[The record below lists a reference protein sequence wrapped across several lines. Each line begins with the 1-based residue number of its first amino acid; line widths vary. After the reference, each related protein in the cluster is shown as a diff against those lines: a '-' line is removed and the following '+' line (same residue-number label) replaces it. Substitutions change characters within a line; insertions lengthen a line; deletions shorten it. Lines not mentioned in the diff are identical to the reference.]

1 MAQPRRPSGLD
12 STEKTTKT
20 VSLWDTALCSCG
32 REPLL
37 LLLQLSG
44 RDRERS
50 AGWDVRADFDNDS
63 FGRLETRIQ
72 RLLADGTIKK
82 RSQTIVYLMLTHRF
96 YCQPFEIEEAFTDG
110 GNDLGIDAIYIDR
123 RGDDPA
129 IHIFQSKVHESL
141 RKASNPFAC
150 SAVEKAVRFFTVLK
164 DKRSDLKKLVNPSLE
179 QKILEIRE
187 AVRTGW
193 PSFKLWLVSNGSCCV
208 SHELAS
214 HKAAL
219 RNVDEVEVEEFHL
232 NEVVEFCL
240 NAHSTRINHQFHAR
254 EVGVIEAGN
263 SELRSAVGYISAQ
276 ELYNL
281 IKDLRD
287 ERRVDYAIFN
297 LNVRGFLGLDNPVNK
312 EILRTAASPS
322 NVHFAS
328 LNNGITIVGSSLRV
342 IKAGDRPKVGIKRMS
357 IVNGAQT
364 CHSIFEAM
372 KDYYPNFDIFR
383 ELSVLFR
390 IFETDDPKLISDI
403 AISTNNQNRISPR
416 DLHANDQV
424 QVRLEAE
431 LKEYGLTYQRKRQLA
446 VYDESTIAVKADL
459 DALRAG
465 QIILSYVHLDP
476 ARAKRDSDSIFTEF
490 YGKIFGRVDVPRLVE
505 GYRWLQKI
513 EERKQYIEDE
523 IRIRGVRRTENTFVT
538 YGVFHILMMCGILGP
553 KVPECE
559 QPGVI
564 DRAIQLIS
572 DHLMEVG
579 EPAYYQYFR
588 DTNYARELT
597 KRADQPKLL

>member
-1 MAQPRRPSGLD
+1 M
-12 STEKTTKT
+12 K
-20 VSLWDTALCSCG
+20 
-32 REPLL
+32 
-37 LLLQLSG
+37 
-44 RDRERS
+44 
-50 AGWDVRADFDNDS
+50 ADFDREN
-63 FGRLETRIQ
+63 FKRLNSRIQ
-72 RLLADGTIKK
+72 RLLEDGVIAKK
-82 RSQTIVYLMLTHRF
+82 SQAIVYLMLTHRF
-96 YCQPFEIEEAFTDG
+96 YCQPFEIEESFTDG

-129 IHIFQSKVHESL
+129 IHIFQSKVHDSE
-141 RKASNPFAC
+141 RKASNPFSC
-150 SAVEKAVRFFTVLK
+150 SALEKVVRFFAVLK
-164 DKRSDLKKLVNPSLE
+164 DSRSNLKKLVNPGLE

-187 AVRTGW
+187 AVRAEW
-193 PSFKLWLVSNGSCCV
+193 PSFKLWLVSNGNCCV
-208 SHELAS
+208 GHELAS
-214 HKAAL
+214 HTSAL
-219 RNVDEVEVEEFHL
+219 RRVDEVEVEEFHL

-240 NAHSTRINHQFHAR
+240 NAHSTRTNHQFHAR

-312 EILRTAASPS
+312 EILRTAASPA

-342 IKAGDRPKVGIKRMS
+342 NRTADRPKVGIKQLS

-372 KDYYPNFDIFR
+372 KDYYPSFEIFR
-383 ELSVLFR
+383 DLSVLFR

-416 DLHANDQV
+416 DLRANDQI

-431 LKEYGLTYQRKRQLA
+431 LKEYGLTYRRKRQLA
-446 VYDESTIAVKADL
+446 VYDDHPSADNADM

-465 QIILSYVHLDP
+465 QIILSYVHFDP
-476 ARAKRDSDSIFTEF
+476 ARAKRDSDSIFTDF

-505 GYRWLQKI
+505 GYRWLQVI
-513 EERKQYIEDE
+513 EERKKFIEDE
-523 IRIRGVRRTENTFVT
+523 VRIRGARRTENTFVT
-538 YGVFHILMMCGILGP
+538 YGVFHILMMCGILRP
-553 KVPECE
+553 KASDEE
-559 QPGVI
+559 QAVVI
-564 DRAIQLIS
+564 DEAIKIISGHLI
-572 DHLMEVG
+572 DVG

-588 DTNYARELT
+588 DSSYARELIN
-597 KRADQPKLL
+597 RANQPRLL

>member
-1 MAQPRRPSGLD
+1 M
-12 STEKTTKT
+12 KT
-20 VSLWDTALCSCG
+20 
-32 REPLL
+32 
-37 LLLQLSG
+37 
-44 RDRERS
+44 
-50 AGWDVRADFDNDS
+50 DFDQEN
-63 FGRLETRIQ
+63 FNKLNARIQ
-72 RLLADGTIKK
+72 RLLNDGAIAKS
-82 RSQTIVYLMLTHRF
+82 SQAIIYLMLTHRF

-110 GNDLGIDAIYIDR
+110 GNDLGVDAIYIDR
-123 RGDDPA
+123 RGDEPA
-129 IHIFQSKVHESL
+129 VHIFQSKVHESE

-150 SAVEKAVRFFTVLK
+150 SALEKALRFFTVLK
-164 DKRSDLKKLVNPSLE
+164 DSRSDLTKLTNPRLE

-187 AVRTGW
+187 AVRTDW
-193 PSFKLWLVSNGSCCV
+193 PSFKLWLVSNGNGCV
-208 SHELAS
+208 GHELAS
-214 HKAAL
+214 HAAAL
-219 RNVDEVEVEEFHL
+219 RKVDEVEVEEFHL

-254 EVGVIEAGN
+254 EVGVVEAGN

-312 EILRTAASPS
+312 EILRTAASPA

-342 IKAGDRPKVGIKRMS
+342 SKNADRPKVGIKQMS
-357 IVNGAQT
+357 VVNGAQT

-372 KDYYPNFDIFR
+372 KDYYPNFEIFR
-383 ELSVLFR
+383 DLSVLFR

-416 DLHANDQV
+416 DLRANDQV

-431 LKEYGLTYQRKRQLA
+431 LKEYGVTYRRKRQLA
-446 VYDESTIAVKADL
+446 VYDGDLFSGKADL

-476 ARAKRDSDSIFTEF
+476 ARAKRESDSIFTDF

-505 GYRWLQKI
+505 GYRWLQVI
-513 EERKQYIEDE
+513 EDRKKYIEDE
-523 IRIRGVRRTENTFVT
+523 VRIRGARRTENTFVT
-538 YGVFHILMMCGILGP
+538 YGVFHILMMCGILRP
-553 KVPECE
+553 KSSEE
-559 QPGVI
+559 ERSAVI
-564 DRAIQLIS
+564 DEAIKLIA
-572 DHLMEVG
+572 DHLIEVG

-588 DTNYARELT
+588 DSSYARELV
-597 KRADQPKLL
+597 KRASEPRLL